1 MSFAN
6 PCDYFDHGK
15 IKASTLSLT
24 VLVVIEM
31 LNAFNAL
38 SEDGSLLQM
47 PPWTNPYLILAC
59 IGSILVHFL
68 VLYVPF
74 LASIFVLTP
83 LDWHDWQLVLYFSFP
98 VIIIDEILK
107 FFGRRMLQSQLEA
120 RKKQ

>member
-31 LNAFNAL
+31 MNAFNAL

-47 PPWTNPYLILAC
+47 PPWANPWLILAVM
-59 IGSILVHFL
+59 GSVVVHFT
-68 VLYVPF
+68 VLYVPIM
-74 LASIFVLTP
+74 AKIFAVAP
-83 LDWHDWQLVLYFSFP
+83 LDWHDWQLVIYFSFP
-98 VIIIDEILK
+98 VIIVDEVLK
-107 FFGRRMLQSQLEA
+107 FFGRQMTRA
-120 RKKQ
+120 